1 MASNLDKKIK
11 DIENTQL
18 KSGELFIYGHC
29 DTEGE
34 INAGICCEEADLEAI
49 ESTLQYITMQTARV
63 LYDSNPDLT
72 KEDITEILF
81 TDLFGSLNLFIQEL
95 DHDKDESE
103 VRSEAADLLTDCF
116 EDFDFFGDFE

>member
-1 MASNLDKKIK
+1 M
-11 DIENTQL
+11 
-18 KSGELFIYGHC
+18 YGHC
-29 DTEGE
+29 DSDGE

-63 LYDSNPDLT
+63 LYDSNPELN

-95 DHDKDESE
+95 DRDTDEDE

-116 EDFDFFGDFE
+116 EDFDFYANFE

>member
-11 DIENTQL
+11 DIENTNL
-18 KSGELFIYGHC
+18 KTGELFMYGHC
-29 DTEGE
+29 DSDGE

-63 LYDSNPDLT
+63 LYDSNPELN

-81 TDLFGSLNLFIQEL
+81 TDLM
-95 DHDKDESE
+95 
-103 VRSEAADLLTDCF
+103 RTR
-116 EDFDFFGDFE
+116 

>member
-18 KSGELFIYGHC
+18 KSGELFMYGHC

-63 LYDSNPDLT
+63 LYDSNPDLS

>member
-18 KSGELFIYGHC
+18 KSGELFMYGHC

-34 INAGICCEEADLEAI
+34 INAGMCCEEADLEAI

>member
-18 KSGELFIYGHC
+18 KSGELFMYGHC

-34 INAGICCEEADLEAI
+34 INAGMCCEEADLEAI

-72 KEDITEILF
+72 KEDVTEILF

>member
-1 MASNLDKKIK
+1 MASSLDKKIK

-18 KSGELFIYGHC
+18 KAGELFMYGHC
-29 DTEGE
+29 DSDGE

-63 LYDSNPDLT
+63 LYDSNPELS

-81 TDLFGSLNLFIQEL
+81 TDLFGSLNLFISEL
-95 DHDKDESE
+95 DHDKDEE
-103 VRSEAADLLTDCF
+103 DVRSEAADLLTDCF
-116 EDFDFFGDFE
+116 EDFDFYGNFD

>member
-18 KSGELFIYGHC
+18 KSGELFMYGHC